1 MNFAKQFYW
10 EERTTLEFAAL
21 AAENSVAILPVA
33 ATEQH
38 GPHLTVATDSA
49 IGRGMLECLR
59 ERIPDD
65 ISVSVLPL
73 QAIGKSNEHH
83 LAPGTLTLPAEAII
97 TSWFS
102 LGECVHRAGLRKIL
116 IVNSHG
122 GNNPVMDIVAR
133 ELRVRLNMLV
143 VTTQWNR
150 FGFPDGT
157 IDDAERR
164 YGVHAGKAE
173 TSLMLHFRPDLV
185 RMSQAKNFASASAS
199 LEESHTHL
207 RATAQHNMAWL
218 IHDLNP
224 DGAVG
229 NAAAG
234 TATVGKAIAEYQ
246 VDGMIELLRDM
257 RDFDLHRLAK
267 ELPEPSSTASQ
278 SPARLIA

>member
-1 MNFAKQFYW
+1 MSVAKRFYW
-10 EERTTLEFAAL
+10 EERTTLEFDEL
-21 AAENSVAILPVA
+21 AAQDSIAILPVA

-38 GPHLTVATDSA
+38 GPHLSVATDSA

-59 ERIPDD
+59 ERIPGD

-73 QAIGKSNEHH
+73 QAVGKSNEHH
-83 LAPGTLTLPAEAII
+83 LAPGTLTLPTEALIA
-97 TSWFS
+97 SWLS
-102 LGECVHRAGLRKIL
+102 LGECVHRAGLRKML

-133 ELRVRLNMLV
+133 ELRVKLTMLV

-150 FGFPDGT
+150 FGFPDGA
-157 IDDAERR
+157 IDDTERR

-185 RMSQAKNFASASAS
+185 RMSNLKNFVSASAS
-199 LEESHTHL
+199 LEESFTHL

-234 TATVGKAIAEYQ
+234 TAAVGKAIAEHQ
-246 VDGMIELLRDM
+246 VDGLVELLRDM
-257 RDFDLHRLAK
+257 KEFDLDRLVRT
-267 ELPEPSSTASQ
+267 LPGSSTASLSQ
-278 SPARLIA
+278 ARLIA